1 MARADRNRKR
11 KSSRRQGVRPGKQ
24 KAAGLGH
31 LLEVA
36 AHDLRNPVSG
46 IMSASEYL
54 LEDASASLGDEH
66 LAVLRSIES
75 SSRQMLAVIDDI
87 SEIAALESGSFH
99 PDAHPKD
106 IVRMIQGIVAQNRS
120 AADRK
125 ELRIELLADGGV
137 PPIEMDSDRVY
148 RAVSRLVSM
157 SISSAPEGAGLGI
170 RVAMAK
176 EHVVV
181 TVWTD
186 DKALLHSA
194 GERRMRDAGVTLST
208 LLIELVVKAHGGTI
222 EGGSESGN
230 GQAFKLTL
238 PLSRRARSS
247 RP

>member
-1 MARADRNRKR
+1 MARADRNRKSR
-11 KSSRRQGVRPGKQ
+11 ASRRPGGKPEGK
-24 KAAGLGH
+24 KAAGLGR

-54 LEDASASLGDEH
+54 LEDASASLEDEH

-87 SEIAALESGSFH
+87 SEIAALESGRFH

-106 IVRMIQGIVAQNRS
+106 IVRMIQGIVAQNRP

-125 ELRIELLADGGV
+125 KLRIELLADADV
-137 PPIEMDSDRVY
+137 PPVEMDSDRVH
-148 RAVSRLVSM
+148 RAVSRMVSM

-170 RVAMAK
+170 RVAAAK
-176 EHVVV
+176 EHVVI
-181 TVWTD
+181 TVWS
-186 DKALLHSA
+186 DKASLHGP
-194 GERRMRDAGVTLST
+194 GERRMSDAGVTLST

-222 EGGSESGN
+222 EAGSGSGN